1 MQTSRS
7 EAGAGLDKKNKFT
20 IRMQRK
26 LVVLF
31 CLVLLAFAGLS
42 VRLILIN
49 RDNGDSYKK
58 QVLSQQQ
65 YSSTT
70 IPYKRGEI
78 LDSKGTKL
86 ASSEK
91 VYDLVLDI
99 KQMNNKEDYVEPTIQ
114 ALEDYFSIDG
124 DQVRAYAQ
132 EHPDSQYYVL
142 KKRMSYNEIS
152 DYQQMMADTS
162 QKEYNQYVKGIW
174 FEESYK
180 RVYPNSSLASDVIG
194 FTRTDGTGTY
204 GLEEYYNDVLNGTTG
219 REYGYLNDD
228 ANLERTIKPAVDGNT
243 IHSTIDANI
252 QGIVEK
258 YLKQFNDEHK
268 DAVHPGNGAENVG
281 CIIMEV
287 NTGNILAMASYPTY
301 DLNDTRNTD
310 ALLGSRKI
318 EMVTNANGYDVLTK
332 TDTYFTQ
339 EDIDALTDDELLDN
353 LNYLWKNYCIS
364 TTYEPGSTA
373 KPFTVAAA
381 LESGAI
387 TGNEHYQCNGSLEV
401 GGHTIKCHSYR
412 SGGEGDVSVQDSI
425 AWSCNV
431 ALMKIAATLG
441 KEEFAKFQQTFN
453 FGLKTNVDLAGEAR
467 TASLLFPVDQMGSA
481 DLATN
486 SFGQNFNVTMIQM
499 ITGFCSLI
507 NGGYYYEPHMV
518 DKITNSNGATVENIE
533 PRVLRQTISESTSA
547 KIRQYC
553 RATVMEEGGDR
564 RTGRT
569 ARPAG
574 YAIGGKTGTAETIPR
589 KNGEYV
595 VSFMGYA
602 PADDPQIAIYVV
614 VDRANA
620 SPQDDAKF
628 ATGIVRN
635 VLTEVL
641 PYLNIFMTEEL
652 SEKEIQELAEKQIEI
667 TNQYTQKPED
677 GEDQNNGDGT
687 GDGQTGDDQTGSGD
701 GTGDAQGGDNTTP
714 SEDWRNYPVDPAT
727 GYLVSPIDGGLID
740 PVTGADV
747 GGDDSLGDS
756 PVNNNLLNQQN
767 E

>member
-1 MQTSRS
+1 MKEQKPKKFSIKMQ
-7 EAGAGLDKKNKFT
+7 KK
-20 IRMQRK
+20 
-26 LVVLF
+26 LL
-31 CLVLLAFAGLS
+31 CLYALIILAFILLS
-42 VRLILIN
+42 VRLSWIVKA
-49 RDNGDSYKK
+49 DGATYEK
-58 QVLSQQQ
+58 QVLSQQK
-65 YSSTT
+65 YDSVTL
-70 IPYKRGEI
+70 PFRRGDI
-78 LDSKGTKL
+78 VDTKGTKL
-86 ASSEK
+86 AVSEK
-91 VYDLVLDI
+91 VYNLVIDS
-99 KQMNNKEDYVEPTIQ
+99 YVMLSRETYLEPTMEALSANFPDLDMTAVRQYVISHPDSSWYVPLRRLTYDQ
-114 ALEDYFSIDG
+114 ISGFQAAALEDSKIKGVWF
-124 DQVRAYAQ
+124 Q
-132 EHPDSQYYVL
+132 E
-142 KKRMSYNEIS
+142 E
-152 DYQQMMADTS
+152 
-162 QKEYNQYVKGIW
+162 
-174 FEESYK
+174 YK
-180 RVYPNSSLASDVIG
+180 RVYPNGSLAADVIG
-194 FTRTDGTGTY
+194 FSRSDNEGQY

-486 SFGQNFNVTMIQM
+486 SFGQNFNVTMTQLAA
-499 ITGFCSLI
+499 GFSSLI
-507 NGGYYYEPHMV
+507 NGGYYYEPHV
-518 DKITNSNGATVENIE
+518 VKQIQDENGNVIETKNPVLLRKTVSTE
-533 PRVLRQTISESTSA
+533 TSELVKTYLQA
-547 KIRQYC
+547 VMQYGTGK
-553 RATVMEEGGDR
+553 RAQVEGYD
-564 RTGRT
+564 
-569 ARPAG
+569 
-574 YAIGGKTGTAETIPR
+574 IGAKTGTAQKLPR
-589 KNGEYV
+589 KDGKYLL
-595 VSFMGYA
+595 SYIGYA
-602 PADDPQIAIYVV
+602 PQENPEVVIYVV
-614 VDRANA
+614 IDEANVDA
-620 SPQDDAKF
+620 QDNSSLVLELAKNIMSEAF
-628 ATGIVRN
+628 
-635 VLTEVL
+635 
-641 PYLNIFMTEEL
+641 PYLGITTIEETGESQTQQSGQSFEDTEY
-652 SEKEIQELAEKQIEI
+652 SDYDQD
-667 TNQYTQKPED
+667 YTDDYSNED
-677 GEDQNNGDGT
+677 GSYVDE
-687 GDGQTGDDQTGSGD
+687 
-701 GTGDAQGGDNTTP
+701 
-714 SEDWRNYPVDPAT
+714 NYKPDLDSWAT
-727 GYLVSPIDGGLID
+727 SSNID
-740 PVTGADV
+740 
-747 GGDDSLGDS
+747 
-756 PVNNNLLNQQN
+756 
-767 E
+767 